1 MSGYPEVHPRKCRS
15 SYHWPLALSEI
26 LGPGSIWM
34 RAERTMFIRKI
45 VMKYMI
51 LLIDTNSDYWA
62 DFCPTWDDFWLG
74 WFYGCPE
81 MVDNWGW
88 FIIVGPTLI
97 IFKDKLG
104 CKILPSTGDAKFLLG
119 QPHASLARIPSA
131 ANAPGWAGHGDHQ
144 PAPKG
149 TYHRKPEIWKTKLW
163 PKKCWLQNSQTFQRR
178 TQIKKLRRI
187 LKNPWNILRWNIHIK
202 PDSTFRNTKSFHSMS
217 LSNR

>member
-1 MSGYPEVHPRKCRS
+1 MIGCVWISWSPSQKVSIILSLTSGFVGNSGARQHLDARRENHVHQENS
-15 SYHWPLALSEI
+15 DEI
-26 LGPGSIWM
+26 YYI
-34 RAERTMFIRKI
+34 
-45 VMKYMI
+45 
-51 LLIDTNSDYWA
+51 TNSDYWA

-149 TYHRKPEIWKTKLW
+149 TYHRKPEVWKTKLW